1 MKPSPLQLKLKEL
14 EQSFRDKELLNN
26 PLKPIMTLPKRR
38 SYKRAYRKKRKTQR
52 RNIRT

>member
-14 EQSFRDKELLNN
+14 EQSFRDKDLLNN
-26 PLKPIMTLPKRR
+26 PQKPISLPKRR
-38 SYKRAYRKKRKTQR
+38 SCKRVYRKKKRTRR